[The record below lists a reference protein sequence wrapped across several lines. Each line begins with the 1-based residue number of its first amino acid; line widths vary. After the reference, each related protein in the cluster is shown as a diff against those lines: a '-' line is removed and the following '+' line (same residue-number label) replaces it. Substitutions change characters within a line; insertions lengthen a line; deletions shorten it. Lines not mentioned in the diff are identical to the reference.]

1 MEVNVVTKVFFK
13 GFFHCNANGLSRYL
27 IYFLSSSC
35 RNMGVRRGEASWAF
49 PLVIWVQEPKISRNL
64 EVSSLIAID
73 LIPAMT
79 VTNHSSGGMQ

>member
-35 RNMGVRRGEASWAF
+35 RNMGVRRGEAS
-49 PLVIWVQEPKISRNL
+49 
-64 EVSSLIAID
+64 
-73 LIPAMT
+73 
-79 VTNHSSGGMQ
+79 